1 MIDFSGTTFNKSIK
15 TTQTRVLKDIPGLTN
30 YRLSDKDIFELSIG
44 KRVLSDEIVENG
56 SIPIYS
62 ANVFEEF
69 GRIDKQNITDF
80 SVPSI
85 LWGIDGDWMV
95 NIIPANKPFY
105 PTDHCGVLRIK
116 TDDIIPKYMA
126 LALQV
131 EGEFERFSRSNRA
144 STQRIANL
152 VIQIPSVA
160 AQQKVVDEIEVIDK
174 KISDEQAIIREQSE
188 MVKSKFV
195 EMFGNKKYKIRPINE
210 VFDLQLGKTPSR
222 TEPKYWCT
230 NNHKWVSVADM
241 GRYDRFTSSTS
252 EHISDEAVIDTGIK
266 TVPKG
271 TVIMSFKLTIGRT
284 SITNEDIYTNEAI
297 VAFLPKKVEY
307 INNDYLR
314 LYLSTYD
321 WSSGQMN
328 AVKGMTLNSTSI
340 GEAAL
345 VIPPKS
351 LQDIFANFVES
362 CDKLKFEAQ
371 KRLGELNAT
380 REELID
386 KFEVQ
391 EFIKNHSKI
400 YV

>member
-1 MIDFSGTTFNKSIK
+1 
-15 TTQTRVLKDIPGLTN
+15 
-30 YRLSDKDIFELSIG
+30 
-44 KRVLSDEIVENG
+44 
-56 SIPIYS
+56 
-62 ANVFEEF
+62 
-69 GRIDKQNITDF
+69 
-80 SVPSI
+80 
-85 LWGIDGDWMV
+85 
-95 NIIPANKPFY
+95 
-105 PTDHCGVLRIK
+105 
-116 TDDIIPKYMA
+116 
-126 LALQV
+126 
-131 EGEFERFSRSNRA
+131 
-144 STQRIANL
+144 
-152 VIQIPSVA
+152 
-160 AQQKVVDEIEVIDK
+160 
-174 KISDEQAIIREQSE
+174 
-188 MVKSKFV
+188 
-195 EMFGNKKYKIRPINE
+195 MFDNKKYKIRPINE